1 MKKSKIILAAL
12 PPITAFLLMTALLVM
27 ADPAV
32 VDAQPGALPAKDAY
46 LGEARPGDTPRMFA
60 PGRISDGMA
69 NRDMAISPS
78 GKEVFYTL
86 QSPGGQI
93 SQILYC
99 HWTGGAW
106 SGPEVAPFS
115 GKYSDLEPAFSYDGN
130 TLFFASNRP
139 AHRSDGGAS
148 LAAAEPKKDF
158 DIWMVKREK
167 GHWGRPTRLDTVI
180 NSEKDEYYPSVA
192 RNGNLY
198 FTRVME
204 NGKGK
209 EDIAI
214 SEWKDGRYQVAYSVP
229 GGVNT
234 EHFEFNAFVDPDER
248 YLLFSSFGRKEDIG
262 GGDLYLS
269 YKNDQG
275 EWMPA
280 IHLDSTINST
290 ALDFSPYVSP
300 DKKYL
305 FFTSE
310 RMKAHT
316 PFAQPVNFAW
326 LKGLLTGPGNGLN
339 DIYWMDWPSLLKK
352 YIHDR

>member
-1 MKKSKIILAAL
+1 MKKSKIILAV
-12 PPITAFLLMTALLVM
+12 PPPITVFLLITAFLTM
-27 ADPAV
+27 AAPAF
-32 VDAQPGALPAKDAY
+32 VDAQPGALSAKDAY
-46 LGEARPGDTPRMFA
+46 LGEARPGNTPVIFA

-78 GKEVFYTL
+78 GKEVYYTL

-99 HWTGGAW
+99 YWTGRAW

-115 GKYSDLEPAFSYDGN
+115 GKYSDLEPALSYDGN

-139 AHRSDGGAS
+139 VKAGE
-148 LAAAEPKKDF
+148 AAKDF
-158 DIWMVKREK
+158 DIWMVKREL
-167 GHWGRPTRLDTVI
+167 GQWGQPARLDTVI

-192 RNGNLY
+192 RSGNLY
-198 FTRVME
+198 FTRAME

-214 SEWKDGRYQVAYSVP
+214 SEWKDGRYQTAYSVP

-310 RMKAHT
+310 RMKART
-316 PFAQPVNFAW
+316 PFPQPVNFDR

-339 DIYWMDWPSLLKK
+339 DIYWIDWPSLLKK